1 MSRLAG
7 AHRVSAGAG
16 PGPLGET
23 ARGARNRVGATSK
36 ASCFAYGRGTGG
48 FQRISGALRS
58 CAGRAA
64 GKAPAGAAAVG
75 DGWVHGGRSCSDAG
89 LAGRHGEVAAVR
101 GQKEISG
108 EVAMLCDN
116 YKEALTEAAA
126 SGTALPGSLLAH
138 LGACAAC
145 HAFLATQQALF
156 TFVDNGLRSRANIAM
171 PSKFDHRIR
180 AALQIQVSP
189 PRRGQSWAFAFG
201 SIAVAAAVLLAIL
214 LTQNL
219 KQDQRAM
226 PTSSAIKSKFAPG
239 EQHPAVVSGDTK
251 SLGPSP
257 ARKDQTRKSPYELQ
271 HQNDSG

>member
-1 MSRLAG
+1 
-7 AHRVSAGAG
+7 
-16 PGPLGET
+16 
-23 ARGARNRVGATSK
+23 
-36 ASCFAYGRGTGG
+36 
-48 FQRISGALRS
+48 
-58 CAGRAA
+58 
-64 GKAPAGAAAVG
+64 
-75 DGWVHGGRSCSDAG
+75 
-89 LAGRHGEVAAVR
+89 
-101 GQKEISG
+101 
-108 EVAMLCDN
+108 MLCDK

-126 SGTALPGSLLAH
+126 SGTALPRSLLAH

-156 TFVDNGLRSRANIAM
+156 TFVDNGLRSRANVAM

-189 PRRGQSWAFAFG
+189 ARRGQSWAFAFG

-226 PTSSAIKSKFAPG
+226 PTSSAIKSKFVPA

-251 SLGPSP
+251 SLGPSSP
-257 ARKDQTRKSPYELQ
+257 GTPYSRKSALMSQRPKTPVLGKAEVEVLVPRGQEELLVKYMEGIAARRSRVTFSANLQ
-271 HQNDSG
+271 HEPYMKPAEISSIEISQGVVRPLPDLSSD